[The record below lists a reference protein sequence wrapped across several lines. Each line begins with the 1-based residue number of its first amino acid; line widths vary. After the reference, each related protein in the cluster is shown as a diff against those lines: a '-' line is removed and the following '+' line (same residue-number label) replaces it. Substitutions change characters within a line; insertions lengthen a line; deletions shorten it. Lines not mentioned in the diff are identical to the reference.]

1 MTSTAL
7 ALAEPTPTSGI
18 ESVNLAGW
26 HGALSPHTARAYSA
40 DFKQFDNW
48 LTRLGGDWR
57 DVTPGVITTW
67 LTDLKSGAA
76 TGRPL
81 ATATRGRKLTSVLS
95 FYRFARAEGWTTVD
109 PAPFKPPQVKRDGAD
124 IDSLDPKQTTAVWTG
139 TADRPRLRAL
149 VAVSLFCGLRV
160 SEAVGLQ
167 LDDIEQQQG
176 ERVLRVM
183 GKGSKPRT
191 VVLPAPAVAAI
202 EEWLAV
208 RGRHPGPLF
217 VTTKAGAA
225 TDTGSALDVRAAHRE
240 IRALG
245 ERVGITGLHPHALR
259 HTYAVTAVDA
269 GVDVLVL
276 ATTMGHASVTTT
288 MIYVKG
294 RQVISK
300 TPAHTIAAA
309 ILGNGTDAR

>member
-1 MTSTAL
+1 MTSSAIATL
-7 ALAEPTPTSGI
+7 EPVQTSDI

-26 HGALSPHTARAYSA
+26 HGQLSPHTARAYSS
-40 DFKQFDNW
+40 DLDQFRGW
-48 LTRLGGDWR
+48 LSDRGGDWR
-57 DVTPGVITTW
+57 TVTPGVITAW
-67 LTDLKSGAA
+67 LTDLASGAA

-81 ATATRGRKLTSVLS
+81 VAATRARKLTSVLS

-124 IDSLDPKQTTAVWTG
+124 IDALDGDQAAAVWAG
-139 TADRPRLRAL
+139 TAGRPRLRAL
-149 VAVSLFCGLRV
+149 VSVLLFCGLRV

-176 ERVLRVM
+176 ERVVRVT
-183 GKGSKPRT
+183 GKGAKPRT
-191 VVLPAPAVAAI
+191 VVLPAPAVVAVND
-202 EEWLAV
+202 WLEV

-217 VTTKAGAA
+217 VTTKPGALA
-225 TDTGSALDVRAAHRE
+225 DTGTALDVRAAHRE

-245 ERVGITGLHPHALR
+245 KRAGITGLHPHSLR
-259 HTYAVTAVDA
+259 HTYATTAVDA

-276 ATTMGHASVTTT
+276 ATTMGHASPTTT

-294 RQVISK
+294 REVIAR
-300 TPAHTIAAA
+300 TPAHKIAAA
-309 ILGNGTDAR
+309 ILVNHRDAR